1 MQAAAL
7 FCLADASERG
17 AAVYQPG
24 RVQGCE
30 MSGPSSRE
38 GANDA
43 AEVAAA
49 LILCAAGDKG
59 ALRAIY
65 DRLAPR
71 MLAVAL
77 RILRRRTL
85 AEDAVHDTFL
95 RIWERAATYDPSRGD
110 ATTWIFAILRHRSL
124 NLLRGEARLEFVDD
138 EAPGAAIP
146 SDDPGPEAIVVALSE
161 ASALRRCLERL
172 EPARRHAIVLAY
184 TKGLSHGELAG
195 RLGQPLGTVKSWMR
209 RGLASLRECMS

>member
-1 MQAAAL
+1 MTKATMQLRPDEAA
-7 FCLADASERG
+7 D
-17 AAVYQPG
+17 
-24 RVQGCE
+24 
-30 MSGPSSRE
+30 
-38 GANDA
+38 
-43 AEVAAA
+43 VAAA
-49 LILCAAGDKG
+49 LSLCAGGDRA

-71 MLAVAL
+71 MLGVAL

-95 RIWERAATYDPSRGD
+95 RVWEHAASYDPSRGD
-110 ATTWIFAILRHRSL
+110 ATSWIFAILRNRAL
-124 NLLRGEARLEFVDD
+124 NLLRGEARLEFIGDD
-138 EAPGAAIP
+138 GPGAEAP

-172 EPARRHAIVLAY
+172 EPTRRHAIVLAY